1 MKLNK
6 YLLGV
11 SALIGA
17 PLMAVAANNSPVGYW
32 MQYSDNGK
40 AQSIIQVY
48 QGDNQQY
55 EGKILVPF
63 INEVNGKAQVPDVYC
78 KACGKGQDN
87 GYQYDYVNAP
97 VQGLKIMWAFTKDS
111 DGSGTDGALYD
122 NGSLLDPSS
131 GKVYSG
137 KIQTQDNGNKLYVR
151 GYIGLSLFGRTQY
164 WYRIDDSKAK
174 ALVQKCGLTP
184 QKTYPY
190 ADKDGN
196 ITNPDLWQYCSNLNL
211 K

>member
-1 MKLNK
+1 MKSTK
-6 YLLGV
+6 YWLGLSSILTLPMV
-11 SALIGA
+11 ALA
-17 PLMAVAANNSPVGYW
+17 DNNDPVGYW
-32 MQYSDNGK
+32 LQYSDNGK

-55 EGKILVPF
+55 EGKILVPL
-63 INEVNGKAQVPDVYC
+63 INEVDGKAQVPDVYC
-78 KACGKGQDN
+78 AQCGSGKDN
-87 GYQYDYVNAP
+87 GYQYNYVNAP
-97 VQGLKIMWAFTKDS
+97 VQGLKIMWAFQKNS

-122 NGSLLDPSS
+122 DGSILDPSS
-131 GKVYSG
+131 GKVYSC

-151 GYIGLSLFGRTQY
+151 GYVGFSMFGRTQY
-164 WYRIDDSKAK
+164 WYRIDQNTAMEI
-174 ALVQKCGLTP
+174 VQKCGLTP

-196 ITNPDLWQYCSNLNL
+196 ITNPQLWQYCSTLTL